1 MANIAEG
8 TVDSETALRCLVA
21 ILGNNNVF
29 ASHWDERDEI
39 DNASPEI

>member
-1 MANIAEG
+1 VVEG
-8 TVDSETALRCLVA
+8 TVDSETALHCLVA

-29 ASHWDERDEI
+29 ASRWERDEI